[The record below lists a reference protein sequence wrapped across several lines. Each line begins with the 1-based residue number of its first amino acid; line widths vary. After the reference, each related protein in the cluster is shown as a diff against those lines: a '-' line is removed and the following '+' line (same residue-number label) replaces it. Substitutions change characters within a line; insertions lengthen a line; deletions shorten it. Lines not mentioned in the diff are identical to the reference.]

1 MSIPNKSNKGWA
13 DIVSGRTKHQ
23 LKFLAAKVLLGRLVH
38 AAQENP
44 SPAVIS
50 AGVEQLHELYSK
62 NAHMP
67 SVQEDMKTIFG

>member
-1 MSIPNKSNKGWA
+1 MAIPSKSNKGWA
-13 DIVSGRTKHQ
+13 DIVSGKTKHQ

-38 AAQENP
+38 AVQENP
-44 SPAVIS
+44 TAGNIS
-50 AGVEQLHELYSK
+50 AGVDQLHELYSK